1 MTQPARKPPRLS
13 PPSAPVPPD
22 VLGEHDGVIFRRE
35 RLAPVL
41 RELAPL
47 VEADWREAGVDH
59 DAVPLDLNWPQYLD
73 YDLVGILQLVTARDD
88 GVLVGYVFNFIHPH
102 IMHSKTG
109 WCIVD
114 LYWLYPEYRGRGIGG
129 AMMAAVLK
137 FLGEAG
143 VKVVQGSEKVAH
155 PNGMFE
161 RLGFVK
167 TDSVFRKLL

>member
-1 MTQPARKPPRLS
+1 MTQLARKPPQLS
-13 PPSAPVPPD
+13 PPSAPAPPD
-22 VLGEHDGVIFRRE
+22 ILGLHDGVTFRRE
-35 RLAPVL
+35 RLAPAV
-41 RELAPL
+41 RELLPL
-47 VEADWREAGVDH
+47 IRADWEEAGVDH
-59 DAVPLDLNWPQYLD
+59 EAVPLDLNWHQYLD
-73 YDLVGILQLVTARDD
+73 YDLMGILQLVTARDD
-88 GVLVGYVFNFIHPH
+88 GVLIGYVFNFIHPH
-102 IMHSKTG
+102 IMHSKTR

-114 LYWLYPEYRGRGIGG
+114 LYWLYPEYRGRGIGA
-129 AMMAAVLK
+129 AMMQTTLK